1 MKHEADEE
9 AEAFLAQPDPNDIS
23 HASVESRKKG
33 WTQYLLN
40 WRLLFEIALVSA
52 VVYLIILLRTT
63 PTKHLRRTP
72 VPKLLRKMYTFHND
86 PQYTRE
92 DMFLNESTTLHTL
105 HNWIPLSSESRGYI
119 RAPASGSYD
128 LPEPLQIAL
137 DRHNDGPGYMVS
149 VFHQLHCLSYL
160 AEHFQQGY
168 GGIEL
173 TEEVAHHSAHCFNY
187 VRQGLMCNADVT
199 LEGKTEAG
207 PGEGSEHE
215 CVDYDALLKW
225 ANDNAAYKWRNA
237 LLPEDSVL

>member
-1 MKHEADEE
+1 
-9 AEAFLAQPDPNDIS
+9 
-23 HASVESRKKG
+23 
-33 WTQYLLN
+33 
-40 WRLLFEIALVSA
+40 
-52 VVYLIILLRTT
+52 
-63 PTKHLRRTP
+63 
-72 VPKLLRKMYTFHND
+72 
-86 PQYTRE
+86 
-92 DMFLNESTTLHTL
+92 MFLNESTTLHTL

-119 RAPASGSYD
+119 RAPESGSYD
-128 LPEPLQIAL
+128 LPEPLNIAI

-160 AEHFQQGY
+160 AEYFQRGY

-199 LEGKTEAG
+199 LEGKTDAG

-215 CVDYDALLKW
+215 CVDYEALLKW

>member
-1 MKHEADEE
+1 
-9 AEAFLAQPDPNDIS
+9 
-23 HASVESRKKG
+23 
-33 WTQYLLN
+33 
-40 WRLLFEIALVSA
+40 
-52 VVYLIILLRTT
+52 
-63 PTKHLRRTP
+63 
-72 VPKLLRKMYTFHND
+72 
-86 PQYTRE
+86 
-92 DMFLNESTTLHTL
+92 MFLNESTTLHTL

-119 RAPASGSYD
+119 RAPTSGSYD
-128 LPEPLQIAL
+128 LPEPLNIAI
-137 DRHNDGPGYMVS
+137 DRHDDGPGYMVS

-160 AEHFQQGY
+160 AEHFQRGY

-199 LEGKTEAG
+199 LEGKTDAG

>member
-1 MKHEADEE
+1 MKEGSEE
-9 AEAFLAQPDPNDIS
+9 QEAFLHDPNSYERD
-23 HASVESRKKG
+23 AYLESDNKTKALG
-33 WTQYLLN
+33 HSWLN
-40 WRLLFEIALVSA
+40 WRLLLEGVLLSI
-52 VVYLIILLRTT
+52 VVFLLASRAM
-63 PTKHLRRTP
+63 PTRHLRRTP
-72 VPKLLRKMYTFHND
+72 VPEFPRKIYTFHND
-86 PQYTRE
+86 PRYTRE

-119 RAPASGSYD
+119 RAPTSGSYD
-128 LPEPLQIAL
+128 LPEALNIAI

-160 AEHFQQGY
+160 AEHFQRGY

-215 CVDYDALLKW
+215 CVDYDVLLKW

-237 LLPEDSVL
+237 LLPEESVL